1 MFFMPRNWILN
12 LQTCA
17 LQFIK
22 HEYSITIKYMIMDL
36 ALVAVLGLV
45 GGLFL
50 LIWFLV
56 ARHDKKKRN
65 H

>member
-1 MFFMPRNWILN
+1 
-12 LQTCA
+12 
-17 LQFIK
+17 
-22 HEYSITIKYMIMDL
+22 MIMDL

-56 ARHDKKKRN
+56 ARHDKKSETIDFGLTIQKS
-65 H
+65 